1 MSVVAAAVVLSGLV
15 LLLVRT
21 RQLKVGSGLVCII
34 LGLVIGSTPAGPAV
48 NQGLTSAGSWVWA
61 KVSAL

>member
-1 MSVVAAAVVLSGLV
+1 MSVVAAAAVLAALVV
-15 LLLVRT
+15 LLVRT
-21 RQLKVGSGLVCII
+21 RQVKVASALVCIV